1 MEDISVSDDE
11 FIEVF
16 EFDETLTPNESWLL
30 QEGYDLDGHH
40 ADSVEEDNED
50 EFKYMTE
57 LLALLAL
64 DNDDDEDADN
74 CNKF

>member
-16 EFDETLTPNESWLL
+16 EFDEPLTPNESWLL

-57 LLALLAL
+57 LLALLSL